1 MPPRALRFA
10 CFAAMALA
18 PAWAAHALDAGTP
31 VPVAASPDPAAID
44 VPVLLAPREGLF
56 VAQGQPGAD
65 DWRALAA
72 RGIATVI
79 DLRADGELEGRDEAA
94 EVAAAGLAYRQV
106 PVAGLAGITTD
117 NASLLWQAIR
127 DAEGPVL
134 VHCASGNRVGAL
146 LALGAAN
153 EGGIAPDQALAFGR
167 SAGLT
172 HPKVDAIV
180 RERLGLPPAGE

>member
-1 MPPRALRFA
+1 MHPRALRFA

-18 PAWAAHALDAGTP
+18 PAWVAPAFSAGTP
-31 VPVAASPDPAAID
+31 AQVTASPDPVAID
-44 VPVLLAPREGLF
+44 VPVLLVPREGLF

-79 DLRADGELEGRDEAA
+79 NLRPDGELEGRDEAA

-153 EGGIAPDQALAFGR
+153 EDGIAPDQALAFGR